1 MHDLITQIIDADFP
15 FLGACYGVGLLT
27 SHQKGVMS
35 EKYAEPVGACEIE
48 IVANDPLLANMPR
61 NFRAFLGHKEAC
73 EVLPGDAILLA
84 RSATCPIEMFR
95 LKNNIYATQFHP
107 ELDADGLE
115 TRIHIYRN
123 HGYFK
128 PEEAD
133 KLIKRGHSESITE
146 PMKILQNFV
155 RRYQR

>member
-1 MHDLITQIIDADFP
+1 
-15 FLGACYGVGLLT
+15 
-27 SHQKGVMS
+27 
-35 EKYAEPVGACEIE
+35 
-48 IVANDPLLANMPR
+48 
-61 NFRAFLGHKEAC
+61 
-73 EVLPGDAILLA
+73 
-84 RSATCPIEMFR
+84 MFR

-133 KLIKRGHSESITE
+133 KLIKRGHNESITE